1 LRTSIVLAFEE
12 GVEPLGLSGDL
23 ERNLKF
29 LSNLGYDGFELFLL
43 NPSSIRA
50 DWLNRKRKEYGLEVS
65 AVGTGLLYTRLGL
78 SFSSPDPEVRRK
90 AVERFKEYIELSS
103 KLSAPVIVGSVRGRC
118 ERRHEGLQHLRE
130 CFQECQAHAEERS
143 TVLLLE
149 PMNRYETN
157 LINTVEQALDFI
169 RDLKGCKLLA
179 DTFHMNIEE
188 VSLTQALLKAGEKL
202 HHLHLADSNRLAPG
216 RGHLSFQEIFS
227 TLRSMKF
234 GGFVSAEILPWPDPQ
249 TAAIETIH
257 FLQNEKA
264 ARGT

>member
-1 LRTSIVLAFEE
+1 VLAFEE

-23 ERNLKF
+23 EHNLKF
-29 LSNLGYDGFELFLL
+29 ISKLGYDGFELFLL

-78 SFSSPDPEVRRK
+78 SFSSPDSEVRRK
-90 AVERFKEYIELSS
+90 AVEKFKEYIDLSS

-118 ERRHEGLQHLRE
+118 EKKHEGLKHFRE
-130 CFQECQAHAEERS
+130 CLQECQTYAEEHS
-143 TVLLLE
+143 TLLLLE

-157 LINTVEQALDFI
+157 LINTVEQAIDFVQ
-169 RDLKGCKLLA
+169 DLKDFKILA

-188 VSLTQALLKAGEKL
+188 VSLSQALLRAGERL

-216 RGHLSFQEIFS
+216 RGHLNFQEILC

-264 ARGT
+264 TRGA